1 MRRTTSSNASNHL
14 LALSASVV
22 LMIASIGC
30 RGPLS
35 DPSASA
41 RTELDRRSYNLG
53 VIAAFAEMVDMQVKK
68 MALSSPMLP
77 IEMDRLIEQAQR
89 IASENHVEIYRE
101 TDFPVTALFAAALTE
116 GKHVLVIFKGSTRDE
131 YFQLKTDRS
140 RLLQSGQYAG
150 KARSDIA
157 RRLGALLSYPESRI
171 EEMLRTRIQGDAT
184 RGD

>member
-1 MRRTTSSNASNHL
+1 MRQTTSANTFNHL
-14 LALSASVV
+14 LVLSASVV
-22 LMIASIGC
+22 LMIVSVGC
-30 RGPLS
+30 RGPRS
-35 DPSASA
+35 DQPASA

-68 MALSSPMLP
+68 LALSSPMLP
-77 IEMDRLIEQAQR
+77 GEMDQLREQAQR

-101 TDFPVTALFAAALTE
+101 TDFPVTDLFAEELTD
-116 GKHVLVIFKGSTRDE
+116 GKHVLVIFKGTGEE
-131 YFQLKTDRS
+131 YLQLKADRT

-171 EEMLRTRIQGDAT
+171 EEMLRTRVQGDAT